1 MMKRYFQLLGYTW
14 IPIIISA
21 NLESR
26 INNRMIHNSKII
38 SEVEDSDVYANLK
51 TERYDAL
58 VDMGREDLITMPI
71 NEILNTQFSVVDYD
85 AQELYGELIEING
98 DELKQ
103 EMLMFENQ
111 I

>member
-1 MMKRYFQLLGYTW
+1 
-14 IPIIISA
+14 
-21 NLESR
+21 
-26 INNRMIHNSKII
+26 MIHNSKII